1 MYLNNNENIIEPLSK
16 DDKKLI
22 IELICNEQTHMIVK
36 DHTKYE
42 SEKYKKLEQLKVKI
56 KDIWGEIM
64 AVLTFFVGLFIGAIG
79 GIFGVAL
86 CTVGRDD
93 RDN

>member
-1 MYLNNNENIIEPLSK
+1 
-16 DDKKLI
+16 
-22 IELICNEQTHMIVK
+22 
-36 DHTKYE
+36 
-42 SEKYKKLEQLKVKI
+42 
-56 KDIWGEIM
+56 M
-64 AVLTFFVGLFIGAIG
+64 AVLTFFAGLFIGAIG